1 MTAVPV
7 PPGGIQFAATHS
19 AAGGIRE
26 LWDDLALGFART
38 GLPCGRFVLYPPAD
52 PQSECVDFDSWHHI
66 VAQKPDTLRRWRA
79 MFGAL
84 VRHLRATRPRAVVT
98 AMPAC
103 NVIVPIAVT
112 VSGVATRVFTTHHSP
127 TATHNP
133 KLDRLDSW
141 TGRLACVEA
150 VVSVS
155 DAVAASL
162 SHKSQAYRAKS
173 RTIRNALPE
182 AVEAAIDRLRK
193 PREIGALPVR
203 IVALGR
209 LTAQKNY
216 PQLIDAMAMVQG
228 AELAIIG
235 GGEDEAALRARAA
248 MRCPEGE
255 VFFSGHLPRERALAI
270 IADADIFVQVSLYE
284 GHSLALI
291 EAARLGLPL
300 VVSDI
305 PEQVEAITAKDGT
318 RCGIVVPLGDPVALA
333 RELNALAAD
342 FGARAAWSALALRIA
357 DEASN
362 AAMIARYAG
371 LLGLA
376 QDR

>member
-1 MTAVPV
+1 M
-7 PPGGIQFAATHS
+7 
-19 AAGGIRE
+19 
-26 LWDDLALGFART
+26 WDDLALGLART
-38 GLPCGRFVLYPPAD
+38 GTPCTRFVLYPPAD
-52 PQSECVDFDSWHHI
+52 PVAETVDFDAWQHI
-66 VAQKPDTLRRWRA
+66 VEQKPDTLSGWRA
-79 MFGAL
+79 MFTGL
-84 VRHLRATRPRAVVT
+84 VRHLRATQPRAVVT
-98 AMPAC
+98 SMPAC
-103 NVIVPIAVT
+103 NVIVPVAVT
-112 VSGVATRVFTTHHSP
+112 AARVSTRVFITHHSP
-127 TATHNP
+127 AATHNP

-150 VVSVS
+150 IVSVS

-162 SHKSQAYRAKS
+162 AHKPAAYRAKS

-193 PREIGALPVR
+193 PRPDGAPPVR

-216 PQLIDAMAMVQG
+216 PQLIDAMALVEG
-228 AELAIIG
+228 AELEIIG
-235 GGEDEAALRARAA
+235 GGEDEAVLRTRAA
-248 MRCPEGE
+248 MRCPSGE
-255 VFFSGHLPRERALAI
+255 IFFSGHLPRERALAI
-270 IADADIFVQVSLYE
+270 AAAADIFVQISLYE

-300 VVSDI
+300 VVSDV
-305 PEQVEAITAKDGT
+305 PEQVEAITAQDGT
-318 RCGIVVPLGDPVALA
+318 RCGIVVPLGDPQALA

-342 FGARAAWSALALRIA
+342 PWARTAWSTLALRIA
-357 DEASN
+357 EEASN